1 MCIVKVPKK
10 IKNIFDKEI
19 KLHNPQQNLQDI
31 LFKPTRK
38 LWIYGVFLHDE
49 LLGHFFKRG
58 EHLAEDENGVIDY
71 IVDVYFAGRRA
82 TFNKDAHVIAI
93 IDMTSHAI
101 KIDKKFDPNY
111 VGQRRGSYDKET
123 QADLPFVAGP
133 KVNERGDRSYELF
146 SYGDMP
152 KDEVRVRFI
161 NYHLGLLGTRQ
172 DERQTYVARPFTNDA
187 DIKIGN
193 DKFKH
198 LLAGCPGAGKET
210 SMMAMTIIIS
220 DKKKYVYDKINLW
233 TATIPSTLCEPLNE
247 LSKVK
252 GMTVNGRFIDY
263 DRLKIYIDRH
273 WWDSNKANIEAEAR
287 IWVSENTQ
295 VIDRVEDIPSLHPQ
309 GQVPVLIAPYHRM
322 AFDQRKNRRLRDEY
336 RSLIGRVGTMVIGEG
351 HKFLKSVNRMW
362 QILKQLEPEF
372 LLPVTGTPYD
382 LIFCEESSDLYF
394 GPNERSIMTRD
405 EMMAMK
411 RANPT
416 GEFKDIPDIH
426 YYAMDEAIM
435 ETINECMKDPNYKP
449 EDGHTFDKLIT
460 NFDPSKV
467 GTKKFKD
474 WPQIQRYFTRVFGVS
489 MTGVPDPM
497 SIEGLADLC
506 DEAKK
511 RGIVF
516 LPPGS
521 DRASIKEIITEL
533 VPLLQACGAL
543 GNYKGVAFYDEDD
556 KTLKKLWESDQQV
569 VGFTCIEGG
578 TGLNL
583 VKNGFSLVCRKIGN
597 SITWIEQ
604 AYEGR
609 PSRGEKNKTNCA
621 VILTE
626 LYNVASMKIAI
637 EEKLSNERGENKSHK
652 EILDRHLAN
661 TFYYHTTA
669 GASKRIDT
677 PQFAKELEKN
687 ITKNGYEVGLCVN
700 RTSAPANFNLRF
712 DEKKET
718 QVASVEVGETNN
730 SITEQAKNKIREM
743 IEKGNVQLKF
753 DFSDPDDF
761 DKSWNTMKKKHIS
774 VMRIL
779 GWLEG
784 KKTLQEVVD
793 IVFRAIIDGNK
804 DIIDLL
810 PGFQHIPDYIN
821 DANEIDRVEAGK
833 FFSQLD
839 FMTER
844 DQIIDVISKDLHL
857 FDEKKGDV
865 RASKKLVQD
874 FVNHLPLDSL
884 TGKNK
889 VLVPSVGKPRLL
901 KGLYDKLISVGQT
914 HEQIIKRL
922 MLFDQNRLN
931 LKIAQKLFDLPEE
944 ICYNIEGDYIKY
956 IENKMKHIKIN
967 LMPGNPPFGDYSK
980 ASEGKSKTGSN
991 NTLYKAFYKLGHQ
1004 LNVDT
1009 IALITQKGILAELK
1023 SGNKQ
1028 VETIHLMSDDD
1039 YWEGKK
1045 QYNTLFFVEHNQTK
1059 TSEPT
1064 YLGDSVCNKM
1074 LGFREWGETEK
1085 GPVDPANLEPG
1096 EIEAVVNCPIE
1107 KNNFTIETAFIKNP
1121 QAPKG
1126 WKFGYRL
1133 QSSKKSLMV
1142 TDLPWNAGESAH
1154 IKFGTEECEPW
1165 AEQQAKAMMKFIQNN
1180 KAVPYFKKKM
1190 NLKDVPKDI
1199 VRFMKRFDLSQ
1210 IKTGYEYPKEFNFTP
1225 ADIEIIENATGS
1237 KQNH

>member
-1 MCIVKVPKK
+1 MSSTVSQG
-10 IKNIFDKEI
+10 NISSTAEGC
-19 KLHNPQQNLQDI
+19 DI
-31 LFKPTRK
+31 IHRAKTARQAALFKPTRR
-38 LWIYGVFLHDE
+38 LWIYGIYLEGNILKH
-49 LLGHFFKRG
+49 G
-58 EHLAEDENGVIDY
+58 EHIGEDKDGVVDY
-71 IVDVYFAGRRA
+71 IVDKYFTGSRA
-82 TFNKDAHVIAI
+82 TFKEDVHVIAI

-111 VGQRRGSYDKET
+111 VGQRRGSYDKEI
-123 QADLPFVAGP
+123 QAGLPFDDGP
-133 KVNERGDRSYELF
+133 KVNERGNRSHELF

-161 NYHLGLLGTRQ
+161 NYHKGLLGTRQ
-172 DERQTYVARPFTNDA
+172 DERQTFVARPFTNEA
-187 DIKIGN
+187 DIKIGH
-193 DKFKH
+193 DKSKH
-198 LLAGCPGAGKET
+198 LLAGCTGSGKET
-210 SMMAMTIIIS
+210 GMIAMTIFIS
-220 DKKKYVYDKINLW
+220 DKKKYARDKINLW
-233 TATIPSTLCEPLNE
+233 TATIPDSLCEPLNE
-247 LSKVK
+247 LAKVK
-252 GMTVNGRFIDY
+252 GMMVNGRFIDY
-263 DRLKIYIDRH
+263 DRLKIYIDRR
-273 WWDSNKANIEAEAR
+273 WWDSNKKNIEAEAR

-295 VIDRVEDIPSLHPQ
+295 VIDRVEDIPGLHPQ

-322 AFDQRKNRRLRDEY
+322 AFDQKKNRRLRDEY
-336 RSLIGRVGTMVIGEG
+336 KPLIGKVGTMVIGEG
-351 HKFLKSVNRMW
+351 HKFLKSVNLMW
-362 QILKQLEPEF
+362 QNLKQLKPEF

-405 EMMAMK
+405 QMMEMK
-411 RANPT
+411 KNNPT
-416 GEFKDIPDIH
+416 GEFKDIPNIH
-426 YYAMDEAIM
+426 YYAMDESIM
-435 ETINECMKDPNYKP
+435 KFINECMKDPNYKP
-449 EDGHTFDKLIT
+449 EDGFTFDKLIT
-460 NFDPSKV
+460 NFDPTKV
-467 GTKKFKD
+467 GTKKFKY

-506 DEAKK
+506 DESKK

-521 DRASIKEIITEL
+521 ERAGIREIITEL
-533 VPLLQACGAL
+533 VPLLQDCGAL
-543 GNYKGVAFYDEDD
+543 GNYKGVAFYDEND
-556 KTLKKLWESDQQV
+556 KTLKKLWAGDQQV

-597 SITWIEQ
+597 SLTWIEQ

-609 PSRGEKNKTNCA
+609 PSRGLKNKTNCA

-626 LYNVASMKIAI
+626 LYNVANMKIAI

-661 TFYYHTTA
+661 TFYYHTTD
-669 GASKRIDT
+669 GAFKRIDT

-700 RTSAPANFNLRF
+700 RTPAPANFNLRF
-712 DEKKET
+712 YEQKET
-718 QVASVEVGETNN
+718 RGVFVEVGQTNN

-743 IEKGNVQLKF
+743 ITEGNVQLKF
-753 DFSDPDDF
+753 DFSDPADF
-761 DKSWNTMKKKHIS
+761 DKSWNTMKKNHIS

-784 KKTLQEVVD
+784 KKTLQEVAD
-793 IVFRAIIDGNK
+793 IVCQSIIDENK
-804 DIIDLL
+804 DILDLL

-821 DANEIDRVEAGK
+821 DPNEIDPIQYKK
-833 FFSQLD
+833 FFAQLD

-844 DQIIDVISKDLHL
+844 EQIIDVISKDLYL
-857 FDEKKGDV
+857 FNEKKGDV
-865 RASKKLVQD
+865 RMSKKLAQD
-874 FVNHLPLDSL
+874 FLNHVPLNSL
-884 TGKNK
+884 TAKDK
-889 VLVPSVGKPRLL
+889 VLIPAVGKPRLL
-901 KGLYDKLISVGQT
+901 KGVYDKLISVGQK
-914 HEQIIKRL
+914 HEQIIERL
-922 MLFDQNRLN
+922 RLFDRNRLN
-931 LKIAQKLFDLPEE
+931 LKIAQKLFDLPNE
-944 ICYNIEGDYIKY
+944 ICYTVEGDYIKY
-956 IENKMKHIKIN
+956 IENKMKNIKIN
-967 LMPGNPPFGDYSK
+967 FFPGNPPFGDYANASK
-980 ASEGKSKTGSN
+980 GKSKTGSN
-991 NTLYKAFYKLGHQ
+991 NTLYKAFYKLGHH

-1009 IALITQKGILAELK
+1009 IALITQKGILGELK

-1028 VETIHLMSDDD
+1028 VETIHLMSDDN

-1064 YLGDSVCNKM
+1064 YLGDSICNKM

-1085 GPVDPANLEPG
+1085 GAVDPANLEPG
-1096 EIEAVVNCPIE
+1096 ETEAVVNCPLE
-1107 KNNFTIETAFIKNP
+1107 KNKFTIETAFIKNP

-1133 QSSKKSLMV
+1133 QSSKKSLIV
-1142 TDLPWNAGESAH
+1142 TSLPWNAGESAH

-1165 AEQQAKAMMKFIQNN
+1165 AEEHAKAMMKFIQNN

-1190 NLKDVPKDI
+1190 NLKDIPKDI

-1210 IKTGYEYPKEFNFTP
+1210 IKTGYEYPKEFNFTQE
-1225 ADIEIIENATGS
+1225 DIEIVENATRS
-1237 KQNH
+1237 KKNR